1 MHNDYKNKHK
11 AMYRMK
17 WNRLSII
24 GLLTAMC
31 GMQMGCSD
39 ADDMLDS
46 IANESEQTTAPFL
59 WTRAEDVE
67 THSEFLRNFGVGY
80 SYDAVRGAYCSW
92 EDIRCQVLNRRELEK
107 RNKIGPDML
116 VSQKKE
122 AFETKQAVRYSQRD
136 YVQSMDLT
144 TKEEIDIGL
153 YKKTK
158 RNRQYVLE
166 EGLHDCFYYMV
177 QDNITKGEQYF
188 TPAEVQE
195 KINQECF
202 ENDKSDLL
210 TLSFQDAI
218 KHLAWCNPKTDY
230 AVVDSFINVWGTHV
244 ITRAMLGA
252 TMQLT
257 LKNDMWR
264 YKDNVSTQAFTTE
277 ELLTAYKNRK
287 SARHQQ
293 ESYTW
298 TEQSSLYI
306 ECRGGEQSYMGTM
319 IGEAKY
325 DGTRD
330 FDMSDLSKW
339 RESVTFNPNKE
350 KESNC
355 EMVYMEVEPIWN
367 FVPEEYAH
375 VKNWLKAAILQDAA
389 LYQEMLGDRNFFST
403 KFPIRPTSVSCQWRK
418 ETSSWQTHHG
428 GQQRVPLLE
437 RTRRLTRWT
446 ALGQRGCPR
455 VLRQRAH
462 TRHRGHHG
470 WRRRCHTAHVPPHD
484 AGHRDMLQRM
494 QGRGTAGAARR
505 AGAHRCQRTGVLV
518 GRRPRPRPRRVSI
531 QRLCTHL
538 PQADRG
544 PQRHHHIR
552 PLPRAVQHH
561 TWLARQHIQPTA
573 VWLGVF
579 REDERVP
586 TAIVTGPHPPSLKGR
601 KLTPSRR

>member
-24 GLLTAMC
+24 ALLTAMC

-39 ADDMLDS
+39 ADDMPEG
-46 IANESEQTTAPFL
+46 IAKESEQTTAPFQ

-195 KINQECF
+195 KINQEWF

-218 KHLAWCNPKTDY
+218 KHLAWCNPTTDY

-339 RESVTFNPNKE
+339 RESVTFNPNQE

-418 ETSSWQTHHG
+418 ETSSWQTH
-428 GQQRVPLLE
+428 
-437 RTRRLTRWT
+437 
-446 ALGQRGCPR
+446 
-455 VLRQRAH
+455 
-462 TRHRGHHG
+462 
-470 WRRRCHTAHVPPHD
+470 
-484 AGHRDMLQRM
+484 
-494 QGRGTAGAARR
+494 
-505 AGAHRCQRTGVLV
+505 QRTDNTSEPMLANVLSG
-518 GRRPRPRPRRVSI
+518 GRY
-531 QRLCTHL
+531 
-538 PQADRG
+538 
-544 PQRHHHIR
+544 
-552 PLPRAVQHH
+552 
-561 TWLARQHIQPTA
+561 LATICHEIIDGRWMWVCYPIYEGKVKLTCG
-573 VWLGVF
+573 LGVADDNSTYDV
-579 REDERVP
+579 RWIKGSP
-586 TAIVTGPHPPSLKGR
+586 TCTKRTEKANGTFYINGGSVSVNEQEGINYAAATVLPCVELSGGVTVSGGYKSSAAYNVHKNGSNFELTAPQGIKDIVGFTDSIAAPGGSRIYHRNGNYTYIYNANELK
-601 KLTPSRR
+601 